1 MDVRQLEAL
10 VAVAEHRTF
19 SAAARA
25 LHTVQSNISTH
36 VAHLEKELG
45 VLLVDRAVGK
55 LTPEGEVVVA
65 RARRVAAEIEALSA
79 DVASLTS
86 EVSGRVRVGTIGTT
100 GRWIAPHLLDHL
112 ELSHPGVEMILTEG
126 TTSGL
131 LPLLLTAQIDL
142 AVVNMPINDADVA
155 VRTLFDEDLIVVAP
169 LEHPLAQSTGVVTF
183 KELSTHQLLLGPKS
197 SVLRNDIDLAASE
210 AGVRLRAK
218 AQLDGV
224 RLTATLAFQGFG
236 AAIVPATAIPT
247 WAAPSTFIR
256 REIAEQ
262 PRRRVGLAVRRKGM
276 LSAPAT
282 AARDALQEVVD
293 SELPAQAGLH
303 TPEP

>member
-36 VAHLEKELG
+36 VARLEKELG

-65 RARRVAAEIEALSA
+65 RARRVAAELEALSA

-100 GRWIAPHLLDHL
+100 GRWVAPHLLDQL
-112 ELSHPGVEMILTEG
+112 AQQHPGVELILVEG

-142 AVVNMPINDADVA
+142 AVVNMPLDDPDVS
-155 VRTLFDEDLIVVAP
+155 VTPLFDEDLILIAP
-169 LEHPLAQSTGVVTF
+169 LDHELASGSDAVTF
-183 KELSTHQLLLGPKS
+183 EELSSHRLLLGPKG
-197 SVLRNDIDLAASE
+197 SVLRHDIDVAASE
-210 AGVRLRAK
+210 AGVRLKAK

-224 RLTATLAFQGFG
+224 RLTATLAFQGYG
-236 AAIVPATAIPT
+236 AAIVPSTAMPT
-247 WAAPSTFIR
+247 WAVPSTFVR
-256 REIAEQ
+256 RDISKS
-262 PRRRVGLAVRRKGM
+262 PRRSVGLAMRRRGM
-276 LSAPAT
+276 LSTPAT
-282 AARDALQEVVD
+282 AVRDLLESIVEQELA
-293 SELPAQAGLH
+293 SQQGLH
-303 TPEP
+303 PPVA

>member
-1 MDVRQLEAL
+1 MDIRQLEAL

-36 VAHLEKELG
+36 VARLEKELG

-65 RARRVAAEIEALSA
+65 RARRVSAELEALAA

-100 GRWIAPHLLDHL
+100 GRWVAPYLLDL
-112 ELSHPGVEMILTEG
+112 LANQHPGVELILVEG

-131 LPLLLTAQIDL
+131 LPLLQTAQIDL
-142 AVVNMPINDADVA
+142 AVVNMPIDDPDIA
-155 VRTLFDEDLIVVAP
+155 VTPLFDEDLILVAP
-169 LEHPLAQSTGVVTF
+169 LDHELAAEGEAVTF
-183 KELSTHQLLLGPKS
+183 VELSMHPLLLGPKG
-197 SVLRNDIDLAASE
+197 SVLRHDIDVAASD
-210 AGVRLRAK
+210 AGVQLSAK

-224 RLTATLAFQGFG
+224 RLTATLAFQGYG
-236 AAIVPATAIPT
+236 AAIVPSTAIPT
-247 WAAPSTFIR
+247 WAIPSTFIR
-256 REIAEQ
+256 REIDES
-262 PRRRVGLAVRRKGM
+262 PRRSVGLAMRRRGM

-282 AARDALQEVVD
+282 AVRDCLESIVD
-293 SELPAQAGLH
+293 GQLGSQPGLH
-303 TPEP
+303 PPAS